1 MFQNSFLIKFTKL
14 SVTVTYLHSLRF
26 CLLDQQELHMLLIN
40 LANAQPSAWWYNMYP
55 PVFTYLFFYLFS
67 AHISPWNYLTCLLK
81 IYQHLNGVCLL
92 FNFLIPKDR
101 DPRMSCGPQVR
112 DLVEDCFCFTINDI
126 FFLNFELKLLVSA
139 NSTEDRVFFLSS
151 SFQFALWRA
160 ENNPYPAIFMQT
172 YIVCLFTSKFY

>member
-1 MFQNSFLIKFTKL
+1 MISRSCTCSLLTWQMHNLLRGDIICIHLFLPTFFSIFSLPTFHL
-14 SVTVTYLHSLRF
+14 ETILHAFWRYT
-26 CLLDQQELHMLLIN
+26 N
-40 LANAQPSAWWYNMYP
+40 
-55 PVFTYLFFYLFS
+55 
-67 AHISPWNYLTCLLK
+67 
-81 IYQHLNGVCLL
+81 HLNGVCLL